1 MSEYLSNATD
11 VDDQTSANESHLW
24 TLPSHTIPLE
34 AQTEVDALL
43 LTTVVVADA
52 LSNSDTVECK
62 SVGEDPFDFPTAV
75 PYPPPILLKPSRTEG
90 SEAGLLNATGKRL
103 AADKAKEVSTAQ
115 LKRQK
120 TRLAAASRCRVHRKE
135 AANTSQVRKWA
146 TPLETKLESDKL
158 KTSATSYEAIPEHRS
173 QSSRDTFSF
182 ISAGKKHTLPL
193 VSPRSPTNKQDSSA
207 KPSPPPTREM
217 SALSSILDLRVCGV
231 LEKLMKDDGF
241 SYKAWDGSNSHPVL
255 DSLKRVVVVLIG
267 KPGGDYNIASER
279 VFKFIQHLGNSEPF
293 TRGETQHLRG
303 KFPAVNA
310 GISLG
315 PGCTFPSRVGVGSH
329 DEMVEK
335 LLNNKDVQRLASH
348 QDAAFKLWH
357 PKLYA
362 HYDQMSVKLR
372 GRIPSLQKNF
382 KQSVF
387 TSMAFNFPPNVRTGN
402 PLTYADHFAAREGRW
417 MKGLNLWSKFVDGKL
432 Q

>member
-1 MSEYLSNATD
+1 
-11 VDDQTSANESHLW
+11 
-24 TLPSHTIPLE
+24 
-34 AQTEVDALL
+34 
-43 LTTVVVADA
+43 
-52 LSNSDTVECK
+52 
-62 SVGEDPFDFPTAV
+62 VGEDPFDFPTAV
-75 PYPPPILLKPSRTEG
+75 PYAPPILLKPSRTEG

-103 AADKAKEVSTAQ
+103 AADEAEEVSTAQ

-120 TRLAAASRCRVHRKE
+120 TRLAAASRRRVRREE
-135 AANTSQVRKWA
+135 AANTSRFIRPKLIDKYANGA

-173 QSSRDTFSF
+173 QSSRDTFPF
-182 ISAGKKHTLPL
+182 ISAGKKHSLPS

-207 KPSPPPTREM
+207 KPSPPPTREL
-217 SALSSILDLRVCGV
+217 SALSGISDLRVRGV

-267 KPGGDYNIASER
+267 KPGGDYDIASER

-382 KQSVF
+382 KRSVF
-387 TSMAFNFPPNVRTGN
+387 TSMAFNFPPNVRTVQHR
-402 PLTYADHFAAREGRW
+402 DIR
-417 MKGLNLWSKFVDGKL
+417 NLPYG
-432 Q
+432 